1 MICARCPG
9 GDDIFDPTPT
19 PVGLLCARCLRRR
32 ERSLRGWKTRRA
44 LRTQLEMFT
53 RRAA

>member
-1 MICARCPG
+1 MICVRCPG

-19 PVGLLCARCLRRR
+19 PVGPLCDRCLRRR

-44 LRTQLEMFT
+44 RKAQLGLFA